1 MVYSYLYD
9 LDSIT
14 RDPKTEN
21 ARRLKIP
28 FHRRFSIE
36 CFIHAISCLCLGI
49 NETFEA
55 LVNSRSIRT
64 ENRLQKH
71 VVIIIII
78 INTIFKRPNQ
88 SSSTTRYHWYD
99 DDWYYAAWWTNVI
112 TVIKCPTWLQ
122 WSSTNGCQCLVIWLW
137 SLVFSA
143 TPSAAIACLSLATA
157 RLGSIGAWQSGNF
170 IFHLHFICRTTWCNT
185 VIQMFGIS
193 PCHDGG
199 DDVVL
204 CLCDMFLCRH
214 GLSTCGI
221 NSGMDG
227 SCHWWNWCW
236 FHVDS
241 TRCVLCTMCW
251 RIFHAKWKRLV
262 PIHVHIGD
270 HLCLLF
276 LDGRSGIGSTIHRLD
291 WIW

>member
-1 MVYSYLYD
+1 MS
-9 LDSIT
+9 S
-14 RDPKTEN
+14 
-21 ARRLKIP
+21 A
-28 FHRRFSIE
+28 
-36 CFIHAISCLCLGI
+36 
-49 NETFEA
+49 
-55 LVNSRSIRT
+55 
-64 ENRLQKH
+64 
-71 VVIIIII
+71 
-78 INTIFKRPNQ
+78 
-88 SSSTTRYHWYD
+88 SSTAPLPSDATVPTEHPQQQDTTDTTTAMMQHRND
-99 DDWYYAAWWTNVI
+99 ERTSLLLLNVPRDYSGAQQ
-112 TVIKCPTWLQ
+112 TVA
-122 WSSTNGCQCLVIWLW
+122 NVWLW
-137 SLVFSA
+137 SWIFSA

-204 CLCDMFLCRH
+204 CLCGLFLCRH

-241 TRCVLCTMCW
+241 TRCVLCTMC
-251 RIFHAKWKRLV
+251 
-262 PIHVHIGD
+262 
-270 HLCLLF
+270 
-276 LDGRSGIGSTIHRLD
+276 
-291 WIW
+291 